1 MPEQGNTLSRNPNI
15 CACCSSMA
23 DGMEDSGLPESAS
36 LQRNTVETI
45 AGDPLREH
53 AAEPAIH
60 RALK

>member
-1 MPEQGNTLSRNPNI
+1 
-15 CACCSSMA
+15 MA